1 MRNLSMKKF
10 GTPILAAPGAASV
23 YVGSAGEGGV
33 TFVSS
38 TGGGVGV
45 ASGTLPVSDFVLGAA
60 SSACWAGRGPTR
72 VTLSR
77 ADPVFPAPGGVATPG
92 DALGAGEAVAAW
104 VAVGGCVTVGV
115 TVGVFVAVGSGV
127 LSADPRST
135 IEATAA
141 GRPAIWTWS
150 TGVPDGTST
159 VIVSCCPVTSVTRT

>member
-77 ADPVFPAPGGVATPG
+77 ADPVFPAPGCVAPPG
-92 DALGAGEAVAAW
+92 DALGAGEAVRAW

-115 TVGVFVAVGSGV
+115 TGGGVGAGVAGGGCVAGGVAVGVFVAVGSGV

-141 GRPAIWTWS
+141 GRPGI
-150 TGVPDGTST
+150 
-159 VIVSCCPVTSVTRT
+159 